1 MEGIVFRIKAHDL
14 APPLRATITDAGVPV
29 DLTPATGIKVIGSQN
44 GAVLFSRSATGTSQ
58 GVVVMQWQAGDTATP
73 GLINVEIE
81 VTWPGSPPTPQ
92 TFPPSGTLTVIV
104 DRDLG

>member
-1 MEGIVFRIKAHDL
+1 MEGIVFRLKQHDL
-14 APPLRATITDAGVPV
+14 APPLRATITNAGAPV

-44 GAVLFSRSATGTSQ
+44 GALLFSRSVTGTNQ
-58 GVVVMQWQAGDTATP
+58 GVVTMPWQSGDTATP
-73 GLINVEIE
+73 GLISVEIE

-92 TFPPSGTLTVIV
+92 TYPPSGTLTVLV